1 MKNRAL
7 QSSAHA
13 PALTGG
19 PHFASRSFPYL
30 PEWPRGSAPQ
40 LSLEEC
46 KNCASYQMDL
56 KKSPLL
62 GRFDPDM
69 LDRPHNTTVAGQVP
83 THFLPLG
90 LDWAKT
96 DVRSAFGAYNATV
109 FEHGYCYGVPI
120 TVNVDISLN

>member
-1 MKNRAL
+1 MEMLTRRTCTVRSHLSGYCQMSSPVYSAMKNRAL

-13 PALTGG
+13 PALASVQ
-19 PHFASRSFPYL
+19 HFA
-30 PEWPRGSAPQ
+30 
-40 LSLEEC
+40 
-46 KNCASYQMDL
+46 
-56 KKSPLL
+56 LL
-62 GRFDPDM
+62 GRFDPDH

-83 THFLPLG
+83 MHFLPLR

-96 DVRSAFGAYNATV
+96 DVRSAFGAYNATI